1 MPETP
6 NGFVSEK
13 QGDLSTEDVARLKK
27 DLSSFADKKADGNG
41 IFFEGMLSG
50 AAATALDLLNGIKEK
65 LGSKADDVM
74 PQILFSMRELVARKG
89 LVGGHDKMSEYAKLD
104 APKEQRQVDKLS
116 DPLNQEDGVGYQ
128 QRVNRI
134 ETFYSLVALATLEES
149 TRERILGM
157 VMATYLDTDP
167 KIAEDYIDVK
177 GDRLMKLISEKT
189 PSYHLLSIVEFCEQD
204 AMRDLPVC
212 KDAKF
217 AAMEFLR
224 RRLGNDYRK
233 GLEGKRTS
241 VKAEVVLKKE
251 DVSRLKKDLANL
263 ANGNGHGKNA
273 ERIFFS
279 ELLRDGAASA
289 LKFVQDTERL
299 SEGVTKAVS
308 EVLGHTR
315 HKAYA
320 AGVFGGYENI
330 KKQSEEDANAEQ
342 AKEGIKKGTEKGSED
357 GEAYASRMRRIR
369 AFYALLGLHIMDEK
383 QRAVALGKVNA
394 SFDPQIEKASKYI
407 DVENGKLLLEI
418 SEQTP
423 LDDLLGI
430 IAVTENERITDR
442 DVCKKAHDKAMNVV
456 VGNLVTVNE
465 EMRAVACKYFKLRH
479 VEAIL
484 NQMPDTLS
492 DGRIGGKSA
501 GNLLAYAALEQ
512 ENKPFE
518 DGFAVSHGFKNSEE
532 LHKTLRLSDTK
543 EMKGRLKQNISY
555 FIGSRIFEDVMR
567 YNVSIADT
575 ARLKRYYAEGNKA
588 PEELHAGIDESIK
601 EAEFPPHILRQL
613 RSLFEKF
620 HGNSEKLIPIIA
632 RSSSELEDRKGA
644 AFAGKYESVGLANS
658 ENFEVDFAK
667 FLNAI
672 REVYASVFRT
682 NVMSYRKMFELLSD
696 DEEMGVLVQHING
709 DKHGDLFYPDFAGV
723 SFSFA
728 TRSRGEDP
736 RRGSMT
742 VVAGLG
748 EQAVKNDACSRLVML
763 ANPRATYGKN
773 QCQRRMSALDLKVG
787 NMVEIDPYDVTGDNL
802 SIGVKQFGGSGMS
815 YGVEHVSVNCD
826 ALVNETDRF
835 NVPLLLEY
843 IVQKLK
849 AQLGFE
855 VDCEFTMQV
864 ITNKEGDKDVTI
876 NLVQCRP
883 QNIPPSLKPSRAP
896 ENVEKERYL
905 FKGIDCVDATC
916 CRDVTHIAY
925 IDSSIFTK
933 ADART
938 RLRVREYIETLNRKF
953 DGKKGSYL
961 IMSPRR
967 WGSEDRDGDSGIDA
981 RLDDFNNAGGVMEVF
996 DKGTRDRSAGNH
1008 FGQDF
1013 FDSDIAMGALL
1024 ESEID
1029 TDFITKASHSNEMPE
1044 VPAALRE
1051 FVKVVDVNAEY
1062 EKHTGNKAK
1071 NGWCLHLAQNNIGE
1085 SDRSRIAG
1093 GYFAEKGTDLPDLV
1107 ELN

>member
-6 NGFVSEK
+6 KGFVSKK
-13 QGDLSTEDVARLKK
+13 QGDLSPEDIVRLKK
-27 DLSSFADKKADGNG
+27 DLSSFADEKADGNG

-50 AAATALDLLNGIKEK
+50 AAATALDLLNRIKEK
-65 LGSKADDVM
+65 LGSASDDVM
-74 PQILFSMRELVARKG
+74 PQILFSMRELAARRG
-89 LVGGHDKMSEYAKLD
+89 LVGGHEKMSEYAKLD

-116 DPLNQEDGVGYQ
+116 DPLSQEDGVGYR
-128 QRVNRI
+128 QRVSRI

-177 GDRLMKLISEKT
+177 EDKLTKLISEKT

-241 VKAEVVLKKE
+241 VKAEVILKKE
-251 DVSRLKKDLANL
+251 DVSRLEKDLANF
-263 ANGNGHGKNA
+263 ANGNRHDKNA
-273 ERIFFS
+273 ARIFFS
-279 ELLRDGAASA
+279 GLLRDGAASA
-289 LKFVQDTERL
+289 LRFVQDTERL
-299 SEGVTKAVS
+299 SEGVTRAVS
-308 EVLGHTR
+308 EVLEHTR
-315 HKAYA
+315 HNAYA
-320 AGVFGGYENI
+320 SGVFGGYENI
-330 KKQSEEDANAEQ
+330 KRQSGEDANAEQ
-342 AKEGIKKGTEKGSED
+342 AQEGIKKGTEKGSED
-357 GEAYASRMRRIR
+357 GESYASRMRRIR
-369 AFYALLGLHIMDEK
+369 AFYSLLGLHIMDEK

-394 SFDPQIEKASKYI
+394 SFGPQIEKAAKYI
-407 DVENGKLLLEI
+407 DVENGILLLEI

-423 LDDLLGI
+423 LDDLLSCI
-430 IAVTENERITDR
+430 SVTENEKISEQ

-456 VGNLVTVNE
+456 VGNLVTIHE
-465 EMRAVACKYFKLRH
+465 GMRKVACEYFKLRH

-518 DGFAVSHGFKNSEE
+518 DGFAVAHGFKNAEE
-532 LHKTLRLSDTK
+532 LHKALRLSDTK
-543 EMKGRLKQNISY
+543 EMKGRLKQNVSY

-567 YNVSIADT
+567 YNVGIADT
-575 ARLKRYYAEGNKA
+575 ARLKRYYAEGKKA
-588 PEELHAGIDESIK
+588 PEELHARVDESIK
-601 EAEFPPHILRQL
+601 KAEFPPHILRQL

-620 HGNSEKLIPIIA
+620 HGNSENLIPIIA
-632 RSSSELEDRKGA
+632 RSSSELEDRIGA
-644 AFAGKYESVGLANS
+644 AFAGKYESVELANS
-658 ENFEVDFAK
+658 GDFESDFAK
-667 FLNAI
+667 FLDAI
-672 REVYASVFRT
+672 REIYASVFRT
-682 NVMSYRKMFELLSD
+682 DVMSYRKMFELLSD

-709 DKHGDLFYPDFAGV
+709 EKHGDYFGPDFAGV
-723 SFSFA
+723 GYSFA
-728 TRSRGEDP
+728 ARSRGEDP
-736 RRGSMT
+736 RRGCFT

-748 EQAVKNDACSRLVML
+748 EQAVKNDSCSRLVML

-773 QCQRRMSALDLKVG
+773 ECQNKMSVMDLKAG
-787 NMVEIDPYDVTGDNL
+787 KKIEIDPYDITGDNL
-802 SIGVKQFGGSGMS
+802 SVGMKQFGGNGMS

-849 AQLGFE
+849 TQLGFE

-864 ITNKEGDKDVTI
+864 ITNEDGDKDVTI

-883 QNIPPSLKPSRAP
+883 HNIPKNLKPSHVP
-896 ENVEKERYL
+896 ENVEEERYL
-905 FKGIDCVDATC
+905 FKGMDSMDATC
-916 CRDVTHIAY
+916 CSDLTHIVY
-925 IDSSIFTK
+925 VDPSIFAK

-938 RLRVREYIETLNRKF
+938 RLRVREYVDLINGKF
-953 DGKKGSYL
+953 EGKKGSYL
-961 IMSPRR
+961 IMAPRR
-967 WGSEDRDGDSGIDA
+967 WGSEDREGDSGLDA
-981 RLDDFNNAGGVMEVF
+981 RLSDFNNAGGVMEVF
-996 DKGTRDRSAGNH
+996 GGERNRSSGNH

-1013 FDSDIAMGALL
+1013 FDSAIAMGALL

-1029 TDFITKASHSNEMPE
+1029 IDFIARASHSNDMPE

-1062 EKHTGNKAK
+1062 EKHTGKKAE
-1071 NGWCLHLAQNNIGE
+1071 NGWCLHLAQTNIGE
-1085 SDRSRIAG
+1085 SDKSRIAG
-1093 GYFAEKGTDLPDLV
+1093 GYFAEKGADVPEPVKLD
-1107 ELN
+1107 